1 MIGGEA
7 PSNDDIGVLITP
19 QRRYAAMAKASYDL
33 TDTLKLSADLRYS
46 RYYNSY
52 AWFGSHTDNVTITS
66 ENAFLNDD
74 IRQSMADAGETSF
87 RSEERRVGKECVSTC
102 RSRWSPDH

>member
-87 RSEERRVGKECVSTC
+87 TLSRFNGDLSLDRKST
-102 RSRWSPDH
+102 RLNSRH

>member
-1 MIGGEA
+1 
-7 PSNDDIGVLITP
+7 
-19 QRRYAAMAKASYDL
+19 MAKASYDL

-87 RSEERRVGKECVSTC
+87 TLSRFNRDLSFADNAVDRSDERRVGKECVRAV
-102 RSRWSPDH
+102 RSRWSPCH